1 MANKVFI
8 ATTIDGNI
16 ARKNGDIDWLES
28 IDNPD
33 NNDFGYNDF
42 ISTIDAIVMGKNT
55 FEKVLSFEKW
65 PYLIP
70 VYVLSKTLKEI
81 PENLINNVKIIN
93 GNLKDI
99 VDNLHNQGYK
109 NIYID
114 GGMTIQSFLK
124 ENLIDEM
131 IITIIPILIGKGIK
145 LFGDLNDDLHLIHKN
160 TTVFKNGLIQN
171 HYIKQ
176 RTV

>member
-1 MANKVFI
+1 MTNKVFI
-8 ATTIDGNI
+8 ATTIEGNI

-28 IDNPD
+28 IENPD

-42 ISTIDAIVMGKNT
+42 ISTIDAIIMGKNT

-81 PENLINNVKIIN
+81 PSDLNDKVKIIN
-93 GNLKDI
+93 GNLTEIIKML
-99 VDNLHNQGYK
+99 NNKGYE

-114 GGMTIQSFLK
+114 GGKTIQSFLK
-124 ENLIDEM
+124 ENLIDEI

-145 LFGDLNDDLHLIHKN
+145 LFGDLNDDLKFTLKN
-160 TTVFKNGLIQN
+160 TTVFKNGLTQL
-171 HYIKQ
+171 HYIK
-176 RTV
+176 

>member
-1 MANKVFI
+1 MSNKVFI
-8 ATTIDGNI
+8 ATT
-16 ARKNGDIDWLES
+16 
-28 IDNPD
+28 
-33 NNDFGYNDF
+33 
-42 ISTIDAIVMGKNT
+42 
-55 FEKVLSFEKW
+55 
-65 PYLIP
+65 YLIP
-70 VYVLSKTLKEI
+70 VYVLSKTLKDI
-81 PENLINNVKIIN
+81 QENLINKVKIIN

-99 VDNLHNQGYK
+99 VDNLYNQGYE

-124 ENLIDEM
+124 ENLIDEI

-145 LFGDLNDDLHLIHKN
+145 LFGDLNDDLHFTVKN

-176 RTV
+176 NK